1 MYSIYART
9 NNQGVVIHLFSNC
22 FETPKEGDILIKSGQ
37 GDEFVHNYIDNLYGG
52 GYRFIY
58 L

>member
-22 FETPKEGDILIKSGQ
+22 FENPKEGDILIKSGQ

-52 GYRFIY
+52 GV
-58 L
+58 